1 MSQPK
6 VLDRR
11 LVVVGALLIQLCLG
25 AIYAWSV
32 FTPYLTDPA
41 GDFKFTSTQTQVIF
55 SVSLAT
61 FAVVMVLAGR
71 WQAASGPRIV
81 ALTGGVVLGAGY
93 ILAGLFGTSFW
104 AQVICIGLIGGAGI
118 GLAYVCPIAV
128 GVKWYPDKKGLIT
141 GLGVA
146 GFGFGALIWVYL
158 AGNWGHLL
166 DTLGVL
172 KVFLIYGIIF
182 AVAVIVGSTWMVN
195 PPEGYTPKGWKAPQP
210 AGKGKGKSKQVVKV
224 DYMPNEMLR
233 MLLFW
238 AIWVMF
244 IFSSMAGL
252 MTIGNIKLFGIDA
265 LQARA
270 GLTAEAASL
279 AAGTAMAVFY
289 SLANGIG
296 RIVWG
301 MISDKIGYKLS
312 LVIMC
317 AAQGVVML
325 LFFLLGGT
333 TVLLYLAAAL
343 IGFNFGGNF
352 ALFPLATSDM
362 FGAKNLGRNYG
373 WVFTAYGVGGIFGP
387 ILAGTLRDASL
398 KSGAG
403 LQGWLTVFIICGV
416 ACLVAAVIGWF
427 VKPPQAAKASS

>member
-1 MSQPK
+1 MSTNGK

-11 LVVVGALLIQLCLG
+11 LVIVGALLIQLCLG

-41 GDFKFTSTQTQVIF
+41 GDFGFSSTQTQIIF

-71 WQAASGPRIV
+71 WQAQVGPRTV
-81 ALTGGVVLGAGY
+81 AMTGGAVLGAGY
-93 ILAGLFGTSFW
+93 ILAGLFGQSFF
-104 AQVICIGLIGGAGI
+104 ALVLFIGLIGGAGI

-146 GFGFGALIWVYL
+146 GFGFGGLIWVYL

-166 DTLGVL
+166 RDLGVL
-172 KVFLIYGIIF
+172 PVFLIYGIIF
-182 AVAVIVGSTWMVN
+182 AVAVIGGSTWMVN
-195 PPEGYTPKGWKAPQP
+195 PPEGYVPEGWSPPKVSRK
-210 AGKGKGKSKQVVKV
+210 KGKKTSKG

-233 MLLFW
+233 MPQFY
-238 AIWVMF
+238 AIWAMF

-252 MTIGNIKLFGIDA
+252 MTIGNIKLFGMDA
-265 LQARA
+265 LQERA
-270 GLTAEAASL
+270 GLTAAAAS
-279 AAGTAMAVFY
+279 AVTGTAMAVFY

-296 RIVWG
+296 RIAWG
-301 MISDKIGYKLS
+301 SISDKIGYKLS

-317 AAQGVVML
+317 AIQGVVML
-325 LFFLLGGT
+325 LFYFMGGT
-333 TVLLYLAAAL
+333 PALLYLAALL

-373 WVFTAYGVGGIFGP
+373 WVFTAYGVGGIVGP
-387 ILAGTLRDASL
+387 IMAGALRDASL
-398 KSGAG
+398 KSGSG
-403 LQGWLTVFIICGV
+403 LGGWLVVFVICGV
-416 ACLVAAVIGWF
+416 A
-427 VKPPQAAKASS
+427 

>member
-233 MLLFW
+233 MLPFW

>member
-1 MSQPK
+1 MASTQPK
-6 VLDRR
+6 VIDRR
-11 LVVVGALLIQLCLG
+11 LVIVGALLIQLCLG

-32 FTPYLTDPA
+32 FTPYLTDPD
-41 GDFKFTSTQTQVIF
+41 GPFGFSSTQTQIIF

-71 WQAASGPRIV
+71 WQAKAGPRIV
-81 ALTGGVVLGAGY
+81 ALTGGAVLGAGY
-93 ILAGLFGTSFW
+93 LLAGFLGQSFI
-104 AQVICIGLIGGAGI
+104 AQVIFIGLVGGAGI

-166 DTLGVL
+166 DSMGVLGVFKL
-172 KVFLIYGIIF
+172 YGIIF
-182 AVAVIVGSTWMVN
+182 AAAVIGGSTWMVN
-195 PPEGYTPKGWKAPQP
+195 PPGGYAPKGWIPPQP
-210 AGKGKGKSKQVVKV
+210 VRLGEKTSEV
-224 DYMPNEMLR
+224 DYMPAEMLR
-233 MLLFW
+233 TKQFF
-238 AIWVMF
+238 AIWAMF

-265 LQARA
+265 LQERA
-270 GLTAEAASL
+270 GLSAVQAS
-279 AAGTAMAVFY
+279 AVAGTAMAVFY

-296 RIVWG
+296 RIAWG
-301 MISDKIGYKLS
+301 TISDKIGYKLS

-317 AAQGVVML
+317 ATQGVVML
-325 LFFLLGGT
+325 LFYLMGGT
-333 TVLLYLAAAL
+333 QVLLYLAALL

-362 FGAKNLGRNYG
+362 FGSKNLGLNYG
-373 WVFTAYGVGGIFGP
+373 WVFTAYGVGGIVGP
-387 ILAGTLRDASL
+387 IMAGALRDASL
-398 KSGAG
+398 RSGSG
-403 LQGWLTVFIICGV
+403 LQGWLAVFVICGI
-416 ACLVAAVIGWF
+416 ACLVAAVIGWLL
-427 VKPPQAAKASS
+427 KPPETVAA

>member
-1 MSQPK
+1 MMSQPK

-32 FTPYLTDPA
+32 FTPYLTDLA
-41 GDFKFTSTQTQVIF
+41 GDFKFTSTQTQTIF

-71 WQAASGPRIV
+71 WQARSGPRIV
-81 ALTGGVVLGAGY
+81 ALTGGAVLGAGY
-93 ILAGLFGTSFW
+93 ILAGLFGQSFW
-104 AQVICIGLIGGAGI
+104 AQVIFIGLIGGAGI

-146 GFGFGALIWVYL
+146 GFGFGALIWIYL

-172 KVFLIYGIIF
+172 KVFLIYGIVF
-182 AVAVIVGSTWMVN
+182 AVAVITGSTWMVN
-195 PPEGYTPKGWKAPQP
+195 PPEGYAPQGWKAPQP
-210 AGKGKGKSKQVVKV
+210 AGKGKGKAAVKV
-224 DYMPNEMLR
+224 DYLPKEMLR
-233 MLLFW
+233 TLPFW
-238 AIWVMF
+238 AIWGMF
-244 IFSSMAGL
+244 IFSGMAGL
-252 MTIGNIKLFGIDA
+252 MTIGNIKLFGIDV
-265 LQARA
+265 LGTRA
-270 GLTAEAASL
+270 GMTRETASAV
-279 AAGTAMAVFY
+279 AGTAFAVFY

-296 RIVWG
+296 RIAWG
-301 MISDKIGYKLS
+301 TIADKIGYKLS

-325 LFFLLGGT
+325 LFYWMGGVEILLFL
-333 TVLLYLAAAL
+333 ACAL

-362 FGAKNLGRNYG
+362 FGAKNLGLNYG
-373 WVFTAYGVGGIFGP
+373 WVFTAYGVGGILGP
-387 ILAGTLRDASL
+387 ILAGVLHDASL
-398 KSGAG
+398 KSNTG

-416 ACLVAAVIGWF
+416 ACLTAAVIGWF
-427 VKPPQAAKASS
+427 VKPPQAIKK

>member
-1 MSQPK
+1 MMAEK
-6 VLDRR
+6 KILDRR

-32 FTPYLTDPA
+32 FTPELQKEP
-41 GDFKFTSTQTQVIF
+41 FNFTSTQTQTIF

-61 FAVVMVLAGR
+61 FAIVMVLAGR
-71 WQAASGPRIV
+71 WQAKSGPRIV
-81 ALTGGVVLGAGY
+81 ALTGGAVLGAGY
-93 ILAGLFGTSFW
+93 ILAGLFGQSFW
-104 AQVICIGLIGGAGI
+104 AQVIFIGLVGGAGI

-146 GFGFGALIWVYL
+146 GFGFGALIWIYL

-166 DTLGVL
+166 NLGVL

-182 AVAVIVGSTWMVN
+182 AVAVIGGSTWMVN
-195 PPEGYTPKGWKAPQP
+195 PPDGYAPKGWKAPQP
-210 AGKGKGKSKQVVKV
+210 AGKGKGKGKADVKV
-224 DYMPNEMLR
+224 DYQPKEMLR
-233 MLLFW
+233 MLPFW
-238 AIWVMF
+238 AIWAMF

-252 MTIGNIKLFGIDA
+252 MTIGNIKFFGIDA
-265 LQARA
+265 LQERA
-270 GLTAEAASL
+270 GLTPDAAS
-279 AAGTAMAVFY
+279 AVAGTAMAVFY

-301 MISDKIGYKLS
+301 MVADKIGYKLS

-317 AAQGVVML
+317 AVQGVVML
-325 LFFLLGGT
+325 LFFLMGGAP
-333 TVLLYLAAAL
+333 VLLYLAATL

-362 FGAKNLGRNYG
+362 FGAKNLGLNYG
-373 WVFTAYGVGGIFGP
+373 WVFTAYGVGGIVGP
-387 ILAGTLRDASL
+387 ILAGALRDASL
-398 KSGAG
+398 KSGTG
-403 LQGWLTVFIICGV
+403 LQGWLVVFTICGI
-416 ACLVAAVIGWF
+416 ACLAAAVIGWF
-427 VKPPQAAKASS
+427 VKPPQAMKTA